1 MFTTSTIILDSGGL
15 DKPRKLVFS
24 NVGFSAPALPGTEAF
39 RFGPG
44 ENALEKGR
52 AETLGKNFFTFEAKP
67 A

>member
-1 MFTTSTIILDSGGL
+1 MGPENLY
-15 DKPRKLVFS
+15 FS
-24 NVGFSAPALPGTEAF
+24 SVGFSAPALPGTEAF

-44 ENALEKGR
+44 KNALEKGR